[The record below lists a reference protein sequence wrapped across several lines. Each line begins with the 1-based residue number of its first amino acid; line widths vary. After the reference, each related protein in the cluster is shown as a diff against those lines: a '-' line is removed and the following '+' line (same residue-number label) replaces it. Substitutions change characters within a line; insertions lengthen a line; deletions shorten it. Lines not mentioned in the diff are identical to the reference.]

1 MKNNIHIEKEE
12 IKEGE
17 YDINK
22 IAIEELK
29 KEEEI
34 NNSKNINNDSQVL
47 NNQINQIINPG
58 NIEDIDI
65 TSDDFLEKSLINEIK
80 QTINQLEHHCETQ
93 IGESAVEDRCRILSY
108 AIILVDVYK
117 KSVSNLIYPHAK
129 LGEAYYDIKY
139 YEQAK
144 EHIEN
149 AFKYNNDTNNEK
161 YQKLPEDY
169 FLRLAIKL
177 SKCNLELKQYETALK
192 IANKSLEN
200 NKNFFGE
207 NDISN
212 VEIYDIIYQAEKNL
226 EKIPE
231 AIEHLKILYEFYSKI
246 YDEKSDKCCNA
257 LKEIAS
263 LYEIEK
269 QYKEAIEYYFKYF
282 DKIEEIEIKNKMKE
296 IYDTAMKIAGLYA
309 ELKQYKEAYDFLKK
323 IDNEYNNGYNKT
335 DKEKCEYQNFLC
347 TLAFN
352 LNDDN
357 IYLNELIVFENILVQ
372 CKKIDPNML
381 GKTYLNIGDIYKK
394 QNEFDK
400 SIEYYKKAMNIFK
413 KNSDGNLLIEI
424 NKLIKEVEK
433 EKRNYEINKI

>member
-1 MKNNIHIEKEE
+1 MENNIHIEKEE
-12 IKEGE
+12 
-17 YDINK
+17 YNINN
-22 IAIEELK
+22 IAIEESK

-34 NNSKNINNDSQVL
+34 NNINDINNRNQAP
-47 NNQINQIINPG
+47 NNKINPIMNQE
-58 NIEDIDI
+58 NIDDLDI

-149 AFKYNNDTNNEK
+149 AFKYNNDSNNEK

-226 EKIPE
+226 EIIPE

-246 YDEKSDKCCNA
+246 YDEKSDKCSNA

-282 DKIEEIEIKNKMKE
+282 NRIEEIDIKNKMKE

-335 DKEKCEYQNFLC
+335 DKDKCEYQNFMC

-357 IYLNELIVFENILVQ
+357 IYLNELLKFENVLVQ
-372 CKKIDPNML
+372 CKKIDSNML

-400 SIEYYKKAMNIFK
+400 SIEYYKKAMNIYK
-413 KNSDGNLLIEI
+413 KNSDGKLLVYIQKI
-424 NKLIKEVEK
+424 IKEIEK

>member
-1 MKNNIHIEKEE
+1 MENNIHIEKEE
-12 IKEGE
+12 
-17 YDINK
+17 YNINN
-22 IAIEELK
+22 IAIEESK

-34 NNSKNINNDSQVL
+34 NNINDINNRNQAP
-47 NNQINQIINPG
+47 NNKINPIMNQE
-58 NIEDIDI
+58 NIDDLDI

-149 AFKYNNDTNNEK
+149 AFKYNNDSNNEK

-226 EKIPE
+226 EIIPE

-282 DKIEEIEIKNKMKE
+282 NRIEEINIKNKMKE

-335 DKEKCEYQNFLC
+335 DKDKCEYQNFMC

-357 IYLNELIVFENILVQ
+357 IYLNELLKFENVLVQ
-372 CKKIDPNML
+372 CKKIDSNML

-400 SIEYYKKAMNIFK
+400 SIEYYKKAMSIFK

>member
-1 MKNNIHIEKEE
+1 MENKIHIEKEE
-12 IKEGE
+12 INNSQNNN
-17 YDINK
+17 IP
-22 IAIEELK
+22 IEEET
-29 KEEEI
+29 KENFTP
-34 NNSKNINNDSQVL
+34 NNIITNTNTNNHSQIKNQFVNS
-47 NNQINQIINPG
+47 
-58 NIEDIDI
+58 EDIDDLDI

-93 IGESAVEDRCRILSY
+93 IGESAVEARCRILSY

-117 KSVSNLIYPHAK
+117 KPISNLIYPHAK

-149 AFKYNNDTNNEK
+149 AFKYNNDSNNEK

-192 IANKSLEN
+192 LANKSLLN

-226 EKIPE
+226 NMIPE
-231 AIEHLKILYEFYSKI
+231 AIEHLKILYDFYTKI
-246 YDEKSDKCCNA
+246 YDEKSDKCFKS
-257 LKEIAS
+257 LKEIAY
-263 LYEIEK
+263 LYELEK

-282 DKIEEIEIKNKMKE
+282 NRIEELDIKNKMKE
-296 IYDTAMKIAGLYA
+296 IYDIAMKIGGLYA
-309 ELKQYKEAYDFLKK
+309 ELKEFKEAYDFLKK
-323 IDNEYNNGYNKT
+323 IDNEYNNGFNKT
-335 DKEKCEYQNFLC
+335 DKDKCEYQNFLC
-347 TLAFN
+347 TLAYN
-352 LNDDN
+352 LENES
-357 IYLNELIVFENILVQ
+357 IYLKELIALEKILDQ
-372 CKKIDPNML
+372 CKKKDSNLL
-381 GKTYLNIGDIYKK
+381 GKTYLNIGHIYKK

-400 SIEYYKKAMNIFK
+400 SIEYFKKAMIIYK
-413 KNSDGNLLIEI
+413 KSDANLLVQIHEI
-424 NKLIKEVEK
+424 IKKIEK
-433 EKRNYEINKI
+433 EKRDYEINKI

>member
-1 MKNNIHIEKEE
+1 MEKNIYLEKEE
-12 IKEGE
+12 INPKQNNNIIMDEEAKEN
-17 YDINK
+17 YIF
-22 IAIEELK
+22 
-29 KEEEI
+29 
-34 NNSKNINNDSQVL
+34 NNSNSNNNSQL
-47 NNQINQIINPG
+47 PTKIINPD
-58 NIEDIDI
+58 DIDDLDI
-65 TSDDFLEKSLINEIK
+65 TSDAFLEKSLINEIK
-80 QTINQLEHHCETQ
+80 QTINQLEHNCETQ
-93 IGESAVEDRCRILSY
+93 IGETAVETRCRILSY

-117 KSVSNLIYPHAK
+117 KPASNLIYPQAK

-149 AFKYNNDTNNEK
+149 AFKYNNDSNNEK

-212 VEIYDIIYQAEKNL
+212 VEIYDIIYQSEKNL
-226 EKIPE
+226 NMIPE
-231 AIEHLKILYEFYSKI
+231 AIEHLKILYDFYTKI
-246 YDEKSDKCCNA
+246 YDEKSEKCCKA

-269 QYKEAIEYYFKYF
+269 QHKEAIEYYFIYF
-282 DKIEEIEIKNKMKE
+282 NRIEELDIKNKMRE
-296 IYDTAMKIAGLYA
+296 IYDTAMKIGGLYT

-323 IDNEYNNGYNKT
+323 IDNEYNNGFNKT
-335 DKEKCEYQNFLC
+335 DKDKCEYQNFLC

-352 LNDDN
+352 LKDDN
-357 IYLNELIVFENILVQ
+357 IYLKELITFENILVQ
-372 CKKIDPNML
+372 CKKIDLNLL
-381 GKTYLNIGDIYKK
+381 GKTYINIADIYKR
-394 QNEFDK
+394 QNDFDK
-400 SIEYYKKAMNIFK
+400 SIENYKKAMNIYK
-413 KNSDGNLLIEI
+413 KNSDGNLMVEI
-424 NKLIKEVEK
+424 HQIIKEIEK

>member
-1 MKNNIHIEKEE
+1 MENNIHIEKEE
-12 IKEGE
+12 
-17 YDINK
+17 YNINN
-22 IAIEELK
+22 IAIEESK

-34 NNSKNINNDSQVL
+34 NNINDINNRNQAP
-47 NNQINQIINPG
+47 NNKINPIMNQE
-58 NIEDIDI
+58 NIDDLDI

-149 AFKYNNDTNNEK
+149 AFKYNNDSNNEK

-226 EKIPE
+226 EIIPE

-246 YDEKSDKCCNA
+246 YDEKSDKCSNA

-282 DKIEEIEIKNKMKE
+282 NRIEEIDIKNKMKE

-335 DKEKCEYQNFLC
+335 DKDKCEYQNFMC

-357 IYLNELIVFENILVQ
+357 IYLNELLKFENVLVQ
-372 CKKIDPNML
+372 CKKIDSNML

-394 QNEFDK
+394 QNAFDK
-400 SIEYYKKAMNIFK
+400 SIEYYKKAMSIFK

>member
-1 MKNNIHIEKEE
+1 MENNIHIEKEE
-12 IKEGE
+12 
-17 YDINK
+17 YNINN
-22 IAIEELK
+22 IVIEESK

-34 NNSKNINNDSQVL
+34 NNINDINNRNQAP
-47 NNQINQIINPG
+47 NNKINPIMNQE
-58 NIEDIDI
+58 NIDDLDI

-149 AFKYNNDTNNEK
+149 AFKYNNDSNNEK

-226 EKIPE
+226 EIIPE

-246 YDEKSDKCCNA
+246 YDEKSDKCSNA

-282 DKIEEIEIKNKMKE
+282 NRIEEIDIKNKMKE

-335 DKEKCEYQNFLC
+335 DKDKCEYQNFMC

-357 IYLNELIVFENILVQ
+357 IYLNELLKFENVLVQ
-372 CKKIDPNML
+372 CKKIDSNML

-400 SIEYYKKAMNIFK
+400 SIEYYKKAMSIFK

>member
-1 MKNNIHIEKEE
+1 MENNIHIEKEE
-12 IKEGE
+12 
-17 YDINK
+17 YNINN
-22 IAIEELK
+22 IAIEESK

-34 NNSKNINNDSQVL
+34 NNINDINNRNQAP
-47 NNQINQIINPG
+47 NNKINPMMNQE
-58 NIEDIDI
+58 NIDDLDI

-149 AFKYNNDTNNEK
+149 AFKYNNDSNNEK

-226 EKIPE
+226 EIIPE

-246 YDEKSDKCCNA
+246 YDEKSDKCSSA

-282 DKIEEIEIKNKMKE
+282 NRIEEIDIKNKMKE

-335 DKEKCEYQNFLC
+335 DKDKCEYQNFMC

-357 IYLNELIVFENILVQ
+357 IYLNELLKFENVLVQ
-372 CKKIDPNML
+372 CKKIDSNML

-400 SIEYYKKAMNIFK
+400 SIEYYKKAMSIFK

>member
-1 MKNNIHIEKEE
+1 MENNIHIEKEE
-12 IKEGE
+12 
-17 YDINK
+17 YNINN
-22 IAIEELK
+22 IAIEESK

-34 NNSKNINNDSQVL
+34 NNINDINNRNQAP
-47 NNQINQIINPG
+47 NNKINPIMNQE
-58 NIEDIDI
+58 NIDDLDI

-149 AFKYNNDTNNEK
+149 AFKYNNDSNNEK

-226 EKIPE
+226 EIIPE

-246 YDEKSDKCCNA
+246 YDEKSDKCSNA

-282 DKIEEIEIKNKMKE
+282 NRIEEIDIKNKMKE

-335 DKEKCEYQNFLC
+335 DKDKCEYQNFLC

-357 IYLNELIVFENILVQ
+357 IYLNELLKFENVLVQ
-372 CKKIDPNML
+372 CKKIDSNML

-400 SIEYYKKAMNIFK
+400 SIEYYKKAMSIFK

-424 NKLIKEVEK
+424 NKLIKEIEK

>member
-1 MKNNIHIEKEE
+1 MENNIHIEKEE
-12 IKEGE
+12 
-17 YDINK
+17 YNINN
-22 IAIEELK
+22 IAIEESK

-34 NNSKNINNDSQVL
+34 NNINDINNRNQAP
-47 NNQINQIINPG
+47 NNKINPIMNQE
-58 NIEDIDI
+58 NIDDLDI

-149 AFKYNNDTNNEK
+149 AFKYNNDSNNEK

-226 EKIPE
+226 EIIPE

-246 YDEKSDKCCNA
+246 YDEKSDKCSNS

-282 DKIEEIEIKNKMKE
+282 NRIEEIDIKNKMKE

-335 DKEKCEYQNFLC
+335 DKDKCEYQNFLC

-357 IYLNELIVFENILVQ
+357 IYLNELLKFENVLVQ
-372 CKKIDPNML
+372 CKKIDSNML

-400 SIEYYKKAMNIFK
+400 SIEYYKKAMSIFK

>member
-1 MKNNIHIEKEE
+1 MENNIHIEKEE
-12 IKEGE
+12 
-17 YDINK
+17 YNINN
-22 IAIEELK
+22 IAIEESK

-34 NNSKNINNDSQVL
+34 NNINDINNRNQAP
-47 NNQINQIINPG
+47 NNKINPIMNQE
-58 NIEDIDI
+58 NIDDLDI

-149 AFKYNNDTNNEK
+149 AFKYNNDSNNEK

-226 EKIPE
+226 EIIPE

-246 YDEKSDKCCNA
+246 YDEKSDKCSNA

-282 DKIEEIEIKNKMKE
+282 NRIEEIDIKNKMKE

-309 ELKQYKEAYDFLKK
+309 ELKQNKEAYDFLKK

-335 DKEKCEYQNFLC
+335 DKDKCEYQNFMC

-357 IYLNELIVFENILVQ
+357 IYLNELLKFENVLVQ
-372 CKKIDPNML
+372 CKKIDSNML

-400 SIEYYKKAMNIFK
+400 SIEYYKKAMSIFK

>member
-1 MKNNIHIEKEE
+1 MENNIHIEKEE
-12 IKEGE
+12 
-17 YDINK
+17 YNINN
-22 IAIEELK
+22 IAIEESK

-34 NNSKNINNDSQVL
+34 NNINGINNRNQAP
-47 NNQINQIINPG
+47 NNKINPIMNQE
-58 NIEDIDI
+58 NIDDLDI

-149 AFKYNNDTNNEK
+149 AFKYNNDSNNEK

-226 EKIPE
+226 EIIPE

-246 YDEKSDKCCNA
+246 YDEKSDKCSNA

-282 DKIEEIEIKNKMKE
+282 NRIEEIDIKNKMKE

-335 DKEKCEYQNFLC
+335 DKDKCEYQNFMC

-357 IYLNELIVFENILVQ
+357 IYLNELLKFENVLVQ
-372 CKKIDPNML
+372 CKKIDSNML

-400 SIEYYKKAMNIFK
+400 SIEYYKKAMSIFK

>member
-1 MKNNIHIEKEE
+1 MENNIHIEKEE
-12 IKEGE
+12 
-17 YDINK
+17 YNINN
-22 IAIEELK
+22 IAIEESK

-34 NNSKNINNDSQVL
+34 NNINDINNRNQAP
-47 NNQINQIINPG
+47 NNKINPIMNQE
-58 NIEDIDI
+58 NIDDLDI

-149 AFKYNNDTNNEK
+149 AFKYNNDSNNEK

-226 EKIPE
+226 EIIPE

-246 YDEKSDKCCNA
+246 YDEKSDKCSNS

-282 DKIEEIEIKNKMKE
+282 NRIEEIDIKNKMKE

-335 DKEKCEYQNFLC
+335 DKDKCEYQNFMC

-357 IYLNELIVFENILVQ
+357 IYLNELLKFENVLVQ
-372 CKKIDPNML
+372 CKKIDSNML

-400 SIEYYKKAMNIFK
+400 SIEYYKKAMSIFK

>member
-1 MKNNIHIEKEE
+1 MENNIHIEQEE
-12 IKEGE
+12 
-17 YDINK
+17 YNINN
-22 IAIEELK
+22 IAIEESK

-34 NNSKNINNDSQVL
+34 NNINDINNRNQAP
-47 NNQINQIINPG
+47 NNKINPIMNQE
-58 NIEDIDI
+58 NIDDLDI

-149 AFKYNNDTNNEK
+149 AFKYNNDSNNEK

-226 EKIPE
+226 EIIPE

-246 YDEKSDKCCNA
+246 YDEKSDKCSNS

-282 DKIEEIEIKNKMKE
+282 NRIEEIDIKNKMKE

-335 DKEKCEYQNFLC
+335 DKDKCEYQNFMC

-357 IYLNELIVFENILVQ
+357 IYLNELLKFENVLVQ
-372 CKKIDPNML
+372 CKKIDSNML

-400 SIEYYKKAMNIFK
+400 SIEYYKKAMSIFK

>member
-1 MKNNIHIEKEE
+1 MENNIHIEKEE
-12 IKEGE
+12 
-17 YDINK
+17 YNINN
-22 IAIEELK
+22 IAIEESK

-34 NNSKNINNDSQVL
+34 NNINDINNRNQAP
-47 NNQINQIINPG
+47 NNKINPIMNQE
-58 NIEDIDI
+58 NIDDLDI

-149 AFKYNNDTNNEK
+149 AFKYNNDSNNEK

-226 EKIPE
+226 EIIPE

-246 YDEKSDKCCNA
+246 YDEKSDKCSNA

-282 DKIEEIEIKNKMKE
+282 NRIEEIDIKNKMKE
-296 IYDTAMKIAGLYA
+296 IYFTAMKIAGLYA

-335 DKEKCEYQNFLC
+335 DKDKCEYQNFMC

-357 IYLNELIVFENILVQ
+357 IYLNELLKFENVLVQ
-372 CKKIDPNML
+372 CKKIDSNML

-400 SIEYYKKAMNIFK
+400 SIEYYKKAMSIFK

>member
-1 MKNNIHIEKEE
+1 MENNIHIEKEE
-12 IKEGE
+12 
-17 YDINK
+17 YNINN
-22 IAIEELK
+22 IAIEESK

-34 NNSKNINNDSQVL
+34 NNINDINNRNQAP
-47 NNQINQIINPG
+47 NNKINPIMNQE
-58 NIEDIDI
+58 NIDDLDI

-149 AFKYNNDTNNEK
+149 AFKYNNDSNNEK

-200 NKNFFGE
+200 NKNFFGA

-226 EKIPE
+226 EIIPE

-246 YDEKSDKCCNA
+246 YDEKSDKCSNS

-282 DKIEEIEIKNKMKE
+282 NRIEEIDIKNKMKE

-335 DKEKCEYQNFLC
+335 DKDKCEYQNFMC

-357 IYLNELIVFENILVQ
+357 IYLNELLKFENVLVQ
-372 CKKIDPNML
+372 CKKIDSNML

-400 SIEYYKKAMNIFK
+400 SIEYYKKAMSIFK

>member
-1 MKNNIHIEKEE
+1 MENNIQIEKEE
-12 IKEGE
+12 
-17 YDINK
+17 YNINN
-22 IAIEELK
+22 IAIEESK

-34 NNSKNINNDSQVL
+34 NNINDINNRNQAP
-47 NNQINQIINPG
+47 NNKINPIMNQE
-58 NIEDIDI
+58 NIDDLDI

-149 AFKYNNDTNNEK
+149 AFKYNNDSNNEK

-226 EKIPE
+226 EIIPE

-246 YDEKSDKCCNA
+246 YDEKSDKCSNS

-282 DKIEEIEIKNKMKE
+282 NRIEEIDIKNKMKE

-335 DKEKCEYQNFLC
+335 DKDKCEYQNFMC

-357 IYLNELIVFENILVQ
+357 IYLNELLKFENVLVQ
-372 CKKIDPNML
+372 CKKIDSNML

-400 SIEYYKKAMNIFK
+400 SIEYYKKAMSIFK

>member
-1 MKNNIHIEKEE
+1 MENKIHIEKEE
-12 IKEGE
+12 INNSQNNN
-17 YDINK
+17 IP
-22 IAIEELK
+22 IEEET
-29 KEEEI
+29 KENFTP
-34 NNSKNINNDSQVL
+34 NNIITNTNTNNHSQIKNQFV
-47 NNQINQIINPG
+47 NP
-58 NIEDIDI
+58 EDIDDLDI

-93 IGESAVEDRCRILSY
+93 IGESAVEARCRILSY

-117 KSVSNLIYPHAK
+117 KPISNLIYPHAK

-149 AFKYNNDTNNEK
+149 AFKYNNDSNNEK

-192 IANKSLEN
+192 LANKSLEN

-226 EKIPE
+226 NMIPE
-231 AIEHLKILYEFYSKI
+231 AIEHLKILYDFYTKI
-246 YDEKSDKCCNA
+246 YDEKSDKCFKS
-257 LKEIAS
+257 LKEIAY
-263 LYEIEK
+263 LYELEK

-282 DKIEEIEIKNKMKE
+282 NRIEELDIKNKMKE
-296 IYDTAMKIAGLYA
+296 IYDIAMKIGGLYA
-309 ELKQYKEAYDFLKK
+309 ELKEFKEAYDFLKK
-323 IDNEYNNGYNKT
+323 IDNEYNNGFNKT
-335 DKEKCEYQNFLC
+335 DKDKCEYQNFLC
-347 TLAFN
+347 TLAYN
-352 LNDDN
+352 LENES
-357 IYLNELIVFENILVQ
+357 IYLKELIALEKILDQ
-372 CKKIDPNML
+372 CKKKDSNLL
-381 GKTYLNIGDIYKK
+381 GKTYLNIGHIYKK

-400 SIEYYKKAMNIFK
+400 SIEYFKKAMIIYK
-413 KNSDGNLLIEI
+413 KSDANLLVQIHEI
-424 NKLIKEVEK
+424 IKKIEK
-433 EKRNYEINKI
+433 EKRDYEINKI

>member
-1 MKNNIHIEKEE
+1 MENNIHIEKEE
-12 IKEGE
+12 
-17 YDINK
+17 YNINN
-22 IAIEELK
+22 IAIEESK

-34 NNSKNINNDSQVL
+34 NNINDINNRNQAP
-47 NNQINQIINPG
+47 NNKINPIMNQE
-58 NIEDIDI
+58 NIDDLDI

-149 AFKYNNDTNNEK
+149 AFKYNNDSNNEK

-226 EKIPE
+226 EIIPE

-246 YDEKSDKCCNA
+246 YDEKSYKCSNA

-282 DKIEEIEIKNKMKE
+282 NRIEEIDIKNKMKE

-335 DKEKCEYQNFLC
+335 DKDKCEYQNFMC

-357 IYLNELIVFENILVQ
+357 IYLNELLKFENVLVQ
-372 CKKIDPNML
+372 CKKIDSNML

-400 SIEYYKKAMNIFK
+400 SIEYYKKAMSIFK

>member
-1 MKNNIHIEKEE
+1 MENNIHIEKEE
-12 IKEGE
+12 
-17 YDINK
+17 YNINN
-22 IAIEELK
+22 IAIEESK

-34 NNSKNINNDSQVL
+34 NNINDINNRNQAP
-47 NNQINQIINPG
+47 NNKINPIMNQE
-58 NIEDIDI
+58 NIDDLDI

-117 KSVSNLIYPHAK
+117 KSISNLIYPHAK

-149 AFKYNNDTNNEK
+149 AFKYNNDSNNEK

-226 EKIPE
+226 EIIPE

-246 YDEKSDKCCNA
+246 YDEKSDKCSNA

-282 DKIEEIEIKNKMKE
+282 NRIEEIDIKNKMKE

-335 DKEKCEYQNFLC
+335 DKDKCEYQNFMC

-357 IYLNELIVFENILVQ
+357 IYLNELLKFENVLVQ
-372 CKKIDPNML
+372 CKKIDSNML

-400 SIEYYKKAMNIFK
+400 SIEYYKKAMSIFK

>member
-1 MKNNIHIEKEE
+1 MENNIHIEKEE
-12 IKEGE
+12 
-17 YDINK
+17 YNINN
-22 IAIEELK
+22 IAIEESK

-34 NNSKNINNDSQVL
+34 NNINDINNRNQAP
-47 NNQINQIINPG
+47 NNKINPIMNQE
-58 NIEDIDI
+58 NIDDLDI

-108 AIILVDVYK
+108 DIILVDVYK

-149 AFKYNNDTNNEK
+149 AFKYNNDSNNEK

-207 NDISN
+207 NDILN

-226 EKIPE
+226 EIIPE

-246 YDEKSDKCCNA
+246 YDEKSDKCSNA

-282 DKIEEIEIKNKMKE
+282 NRIEEIDIKNKMKE

-335 DKEKCEYQNFLC
+335 DKDKCEYQNFMC

-357 IYLNELIVFENILVQ
+357 IYLNELLKFENVLVQ
-372 CKKIDPNML
+372 CKKIDSNML

-394 QNEFDK
+394 HNEFDK
-400 SIEYYKKAMNIFK
+400 SIEYYKKAMSIFK

>member
-1 MKNNIHIEKEE
+1 MENNIHIEKEE
-12 IKEGE
+12 
-17 YDINK
+17 YNINN
-22 IAIEELK
+22 IAIEESK
-29 KEEEI
+29 KEEKI
-34 NNSKNINNDSQVL
+34 NNINDINNRNQAP
-47 NNQINQIINPG
+47 NNKINPIMNQE
-58 NIEDIDI
+58 NIDDLDI

-149 AFKYNNDTNNEK
+149 AFKYNNDSNNEK

-226 EKIPE
+226 EIIPE

-246 YDEKSDKCCNA
+246 YDEKSDKCSNS

-282 DKIEEIEIKNKMKE
+282 NRIEEIDIKNKMKE

-335 DKEKCEYQNFLC
+335 DKDKCEYQNFMC

-357 IYLNELIVFENILVQ
+357 IYLNELLKFENVLVQ
-372 CKKIDPNML
+372 CKKIDSNML

-400 SIEYYKKAMNIFK
+400 SIEYYKKAMSIFK

>member
-1 MKNNIHIEKEE
+1 MENNIHIEKEE
-12 IKEGE
+12 
-17 YDINK
+17 YNINN
-22 IAIEELK
+22 IAIEESK

-34 NNSKNINNDSQVL
+34 NNINDINNRNQAP
-47 NNQINQIINPG
+47 NNKINPIMNQE
-58 NIEDIDI
+58 NIDDLDI

-149 AFKYNNDTNNEK
+149 AFKYNNDSNNEK

-226 EKIPE
+226 EIIPE

-246 YDEKSDKCCNA
+246 YDEKSDKCSNA

-282 DKIEEIEIKNKMKE
+282 NRIEEIDIKNKMKE
-296 IYDTAMKIAGLYA
+296 IYNTAMKIAGLYA

-335 DKEKCEYQNFLC
+335 DKDKCEYQNFMC

-357 IYLNELIVFENILVQ
+357 IYLKELLKFENVLVQ
-372 CKKIDPNML
+372 CKKIDSNIL

-400 SIEYYKKAMNIFK
+400 SIEYYKKAMSIFK

>member
-1 MKNNIHIEKEE
+1 MENNIHIEKEE
-12 IKEGE
+12 
-17 YDINK
+17 YNINN
-22 IAIEELK
+22 IAIEESK

-34 NNSKNINNDSQVL
+34 NNINDINNRNQAP
-47 NNQINQIINPG
+47 NNKINPIMNQE
-58 NIEDIDI
+58 NIDDLDI

-149 AFKYNNDTNNEK
+149 AFKYNNDSNNEK

-226 EKIPE
+226 EIIPE

-246 YDEKSDKCCNA
+246 YDEKSDKCSNA

-282 DKIEEIEIKNKMKE
+282 NRIEEIDIKNKMKE

-335 DKEKCEYQNFLC
+335 DKDKCEYQNFMC

-357 IYLNELIVFENILVQ
+357 IYLNELLKFENVLVQ
-372 CKKIDPNML
+372 CKKIDSNML

-400 SIEYYKKAMNIFK
+400 SIEYYKKAMSIFK

>member
-1 MKNNIHIEKEE
+1 MENKIHIEKEE
-12 IKEGE
+12 
-17 YDINK
+17 YNTNK
-22 IAIEELK
+22 IAIEESK

-34 NNSKNINNDSQVL
+34 NNINDINNRNQAP
-47 NNQINQIINPG
+47 NNKINPIMNQE
-58 NIEDIDI
+58 NIDDLDI

-149 AFKYNNDTNNEK
+149 AFKYNNDSNNEK

-226 EKIPE
+226 EIIPE

-246 YDEKSDKCCNA
+246 YDEKSDKCSNS

-282 DKIEEIEIKNKMKE
+282 NRIEEIDIKNKMKE

-335 DKEKCEYQNFLC
+335 DKDKCEYQNFMC

-357 IYLNELIVFENILVQ
+357 IYLNELLKFENVLVQ
-372 CKKIDPNML
+372 CKKIDSNML

-400 SIEYYKKAMNIFK
+400 SIEYYKKAMSIFK

>member
-1 MKNNIHIEKEE
+1 MENNIHIEKEE
-12 IKEGE
+12 
-17 YDINK
+17 YNINN
-22 IAIEELK
+22 IAIEESK
-29 KEEEI
+29 KEEKI
-34 NNSKNINNDSQVL
+34 NNINDINNRNQAP
-47 NNQINQIINPG
+47 NNKINPIMNQE
-58 NIEDIDI
+58 NIDDLDI

-149 AFKYNNDTNNEK
+149 AFKYNNDSNNEK

-226 EKIPE
+226 EIIPE

-246 YDEKSDKCCNA
+246 YDEKSDKCSNA

-282 DKIEEIEIKNKMKE
+282 NRIEEIDIKNKMKE

-335 DKEKCEYQNFLC
+335 DKDKCEYQNFMC

-357 IYLNELIVFENILVQ
+357 IYLNELLKFENVLVQ
-372 CKKIDPNML
+372 CKKIDSNML

-400 SIEYYKKAMNIFK
+400 SIEYYKKAMSIFK

>member
-1 MKNNIHIEKEE
+1 MENNIHIEKEE
-12 IKEGE
+12 
-17 YDINK
+17 YNINN
-22 IAIEELK
+22 IAIEESK

-34 NNSKNINNDSQVL
+34 NNINDINNRNQAP
-47 NNQINQIINPG
+47 NNKINPIMNQE
-58 NIEDIDI
+58 NIDDLDI

-149 AFKYNNDTNNEK
+149 AFKYNNDSNNEK

-226 EKIPE
+226 EIIPE

-282 DKIEEIEIKNKMKE
+282 NRIEEIDVKNKMKE
-296 IYDTAMKIAGLYA
+296 IYETAMKIAGLYA

-335 DKEKCEYQNFLC
+335 DKDKCEYQNFMC

-357 IYLNELIVFENILVQ
+357 IYLNELLKFENVLVQ
-372 CKKIDPNML
+372 CKKIDSNML

-400 SIEYYKKAMNIFK
+400 SIEYYKKAMSIFK

>member
-1 MKNNIHIEKEE
+1 MENNIHIEKEE
-12 IKEGE
+12 
-17 YDINK
+17 YNINN
-22 IAIEELK
+22 IAIEESK

-34 NNSKNINNDSQVL
+34 NNINDINNRNQAP
-47 NNQINQIINPG
+47 NNKINPIMNQE
-58 NIEDIDI
+58 NIDDLDI

-149 AFKYNNDTNNEK
+149 AFKYNNDSNNEK

-226 EKIPE
+226 EIIPE

-246 YDEKSDKCCNA
+246 YDEKSDKCSNS

-282 DKIEEIEIKNKMKE
+282 NRIEEIDIKNKMKE

-335 DKEKCEYQNFLC
+335 DKDKCEYQNFMC

-357 IYLNELIVFENILVQ
+357 IYLNELLKFENVLVQ
-372 CKKIDPNML
+372 CKKIDSNML

-400 SIEYYKKAMNIFK
+400 SIEYYKKAMSIFK

-424 NKLIKEVEK
+424 NKI
-433 EKRNYEINKI
+433 

>member
-1 MKNNIHIEKEE
+1 MENNIHIEKEE
-12 IKEGE
+12 
-17 YDINK
+17 YNINN
-22 IAIEELK
+22 IAIEESK

-34 NNSKNINNDSQVL
+34 NNINDINNRNQAP
-47 NNQINQIINPG
+47 NNKINPIMNQE
-58 NIEDIDI
+58 NIDDLDI

-149 AFKYNNDTNNEK
+149 AFKYNNDSNNEK

-226 EKIPE
+226 EIIPE

-282 DKIEEIEIKNKMKE
+282 NRIEEIDIKNKMKE

-335 DKEKCEYQNFLC
+335 DKDKCEYQNFMC

-357 IYLNELIVFENILVQ
+357 IYLNELLKFENVLVQ
-372 CKKIDPNML
+372 CKKIDSNML
-381 GKTYLNIGDIYKK
+381 GKAYLNIGDIYKK

-400 SIEYYKKAMNIFK
+400 SIEYYKKAMSIFK

>member
-1 MKNNIHIEKEE
+1 MENNIHIEKEE
-12 IKEGE
+12 
-17 YDINK
+17 YNINN
-22 IAIEELK
+22 IAIEESK

-34 NNSKNINNDSQVL
+34 NNINDINNRNQAR
-47 NNQINQIINPG
+47 NNKINPIMNQE
-58 NIEDIDI
+58 NIDDLDI

-149 AFKYNNDTNNEK
+149 AFKYNNDSNNEK

-226 EKIPE
+226 EIIPE

-246 YDEKSDKCCNA
+246 YDEKSDKCSNA

-282 DKIEEIEIKNKMKE
+282 NRIEEIDIKNKMKE

-335 DKEKCEYQNFLC
+335 DKDKCEYQNFMC

-357 IYLNELIVFENILVQ
+357 IYLNELLKFENVLVQ
-372 CKKIDPNML
+372 CKKIDSNML

-400 SIEYYKKAMNIFK
+400 SIEYYKKAMSIFK

>member
-1 MKNNIHIEKEE
+1 MENNIHIEKEE
-12 IKEGE
+12 
-17 YDINK
+17 YNINN
-22 IAIEELK
+22 IAIEESK

-34 NNSKNINNDSQVL
+34 NNINDINNRNQAP
-47 NNQINQIINPG
+47 NNKINPIMNQE
-58 NIEDIDI
+58 NIDDLDI

-149 AFKYNNDTNNEK
+149 AFKYNNDSNNEK

-226 EKIPE
+226 EIIPE

-246 YDEKSDKCCNA
+246 YDEKSDKCSNS

-282 DKIEEIEIKNKMKE
+282 NRIEEIDVKNKMKE
-296 IYDTAMKIAGLYA
+296 IYETAMKIAGLYA

-335 DKEKCEYQNFLC
+335 DKDKCEYQNFMC

-357 IYLNELIVFENILVQ
+357 IYLNELLKFENVLVQ
-372 CKKIDPNML
+372 CKKIDSNML

-400 SIEYYKKAMNIFK
+400 SIEYYKKAMSIFK

>member
-1 MKNNIHIEKEE
+1 MENNIHIEKEE
-12 IKEGE
+12 
-17 YDINK
+17 YNINN
-22 IAIEELK
+22 IAIEESK

-34 NNSKNINNDSQVL
+34 NNINDINNRNQAP
-47 NNQINQIINPG
+47 NNKINPIMNQE
-58 NIEDIDI
+58 NIDDLDI

-149 AFKYNNDTNNEK
+149 AFKYNNDSNNEK

-192 IANKSLEN
+192 LANKSLEN

-212 VEIYDIIYQAEKNL
+212 MEIYDIIYQAEKNL
-226 EKIPE
+226 EIIPE

-246 YDEKSDKCCNA
+246 YDEKSDKCSNA

-282 DKIEEIEIKNKMKE
+282 NRIEEIVIKNKMKE

-335 DKEKCEYQNFLC
+335 DKDKCEYQNFLC

-357 IYLNELIVFENILVQ
+357 IYLNELLKFENVLVQ
-372 CKKIDPNML
+372 CKKIDSNML

-400 SIEYYKKAMNIFK
+400 SIEYYKKAMNIYK
-413 KNSDGNLLIEI
+413 KNSDGKLLVYIQKI
-424 NKLIKEVEK
+424 IKEIEK

>member
-1 MKNNIHIEKEE
+1 MENNIHIEKEE
-12 IKEGE
+12 
-17 YDINK
+17 YNINN
-22 IAIEELK
+22 IAIEESK

-34 NNSKNINNDSQVL
+34 NNINDINNRNQAP
-47 NNQINQIINPG
+47 NNKINPIMNQE
-58 NIEDIDI
+58 NIDDLDI

-149 AFKYNNDTNNEK
+149 AFKYNNDSNNEK

-226 EKIPE
+226 EIIPE

-246 YDEKSDKCCNA
+246 YDEKSDKCCKA

-282 DKIEEIEIKNKMKE
+282 NRIEEIDIKNKMKE

-335 DKEKCEYQNFLC
+335 DKDKCEYQNFMC

-357 IYLNELIVFENILVQ
+357 IYLKELLKFENVLVQ
-372 CKKIDPNML
+372 CKKIDSNIL

-400 SIEYYKKAMNIFK
+400 SIEYYKKAMSIFK

>member
-1 MKNNIHIEKEE
+1 MENNIHIEKEE
-12 IKEGE
+12 
-17 YDINK
+17 YNINN
-22 IAIEELK
+22 IAIEESK

-34 NNSKNINNDSQVL
+34 NNINDINNRNQAP
-47 NNQINQIINPG
+47 NNKINPIMNQE
-58 NIEDIDI
+58 NIDDLDI

-117 KSVSNLIYPHAK
+117 KCVSNLIYPHAK

-149 AFKYNNDTNNEK
+149 AFKYNNDSNNEK

-226 EKIPE
+226 EIIPE

-246 YDEKSDKCCNA
+246 YDEKSDKCSNS

-282 DKIEEIEIKNKMKE
+282 NRIEEIDIKNKMKE

-335 DKEKCEYQNFLC
+335 DKDKCEYQNFMC

-357 IYLNELIVFENILVQ
+357 IYLNELLKFENVLVQ
-372 CKKIDPNML
+372 CKKIDSNML

-400 SIEYYKKAMNIFK
+400 SIEYYKKAMSIFK